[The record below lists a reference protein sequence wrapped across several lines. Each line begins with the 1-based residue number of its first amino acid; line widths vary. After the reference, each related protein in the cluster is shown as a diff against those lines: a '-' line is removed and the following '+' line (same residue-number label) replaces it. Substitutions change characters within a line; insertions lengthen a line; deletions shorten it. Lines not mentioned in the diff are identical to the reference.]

1 MTRHSLPVT
10 GKWHTFRLRLLKASW
25 GIAIDLSAR
34 RLLVDT
40 PPSGLRGRLAD
51 RLWLDVTATGLTATE
66 VEQIL
71 RGLDAVAEQ
80 LETAAFGHHSII
92 EIRDVTY
99 PATDYQA
106 EGLAAAII
114 GWVSEDLDCPQPPID
129 VQFDRTAN
137 RYRITF

>member
-1 MTRHSLPVT
+1 MIDHHSIPAT
-10 GKWHTFRLRLLKASW
+10 GEWHTFRLRLLKASW
-25 GIAIDLSAR
+25 GIWIDLSAR

-40 PPSGLRGRLAD
+40 PPSGLPGLAN
-51 RLWLDVTATGLTATE
+51 RLWLDVSATRLTATD

-71 RGLDAVAEQ
+71 RGLDALAEQ

-99 PATDYQA
+99 PETDYKA

-114 GWVSEDLDCPQPPID
+114 GWASEDLECPQPPIN